1 MRNALATLVALAC
14 VGTASAN
21 VTVTGTG
28 KVTYKPNLAD
38 VSVTVSSDAATAAD
52 AWQKNA
58 QIVKKLFEVLQKF
71 GIDHKDFKTTGLNV
85 SPRYSKRRNT
95 PDCPPELVGY
105 TVSYDL
111 AITVRRL
118 DRLGALLDALV
129 AGGANRGLGIRF
141 GIDDPEALLQ
151 KARQKAVTDA
161 RQKAELYVKAAGAR
175 LGGLVSINEGS
186 ASAVRYLRFEQAA
199 PGAADALLIAAG
211 QQELAVSVTVTYAVG
226 REQPVNPWTLPS
238 RP

>member
-21 VTVTGTG
+21 VTVSGTG
-28 KVTYKPNLAD
+28 KVTYTPNLAD
-38 VSVTVSSDAATAAD
+38 ISVTVSSDAATAAD

-58 QIVKKLFEVLQKF
+58 QVVKKLFDVMKSF
-71 GIDHKDFKTTGLNV
+71 GIDNKDFKTTGLNV
-85 SPRYSKRRNT
+85 SPRYVHTKGN
-95 PDCPPELVGY
+95 PPELVGY

-111 AITVRRL
+111 SIRIRQL

-151 KARQKAVTDA
+151 KARLQAVTDA

-175 LGGLVSINEGS
+175 LGGLVSIHEGS
-186 ASAVRYLRFEQAA
+186 ASTGRYLRLEQAA
-199 PGAADALLIAAG
+199 PGATDALLIAAG
-211 QQELAVSVTVTYAVG
+211 QQELAVSVTVTYAV
-226 REQPVNPWTLPS
+226 RNN
-238 RP
+238 

>member
-1 MRNALATLVALAC
+1 MRNVLATLVALVC

-21 VTVTGTG
+21 VTVSGTG

-38 VSVTVSSDAATAAD
+38 VSVTVSSDADTAAE

-58 QIVKKLFEVLQKF
+58 QIVKKLFDVMKTF
-71 GIDHKDFKTTGLNV
+71 GIDSKDFKTTGLNV
-85 SPRYSKRRNT
+85 SPRYVRPTKSA
-95 PDCPPELVGY
+95 DCPPELVGY

-111 AITVRRL
+111 AIRVRRL

-151 KARQKAVTDA
+151 QARLQAVTDA

-175 LGGLVSINEGS
+175 LGGLVSIQEGS
-186 ASAVRYLRFEQAA
+186 PITGRYLRFEQDV
-199 PGAADALLIAAG
+199 PGAAGALLIAAG
-211 QQELAVSVTVTYAVG
+211 QQELAVSVTLTYAI
-226 REQPVNPWTLPS
+226 RNN
-238 RP
+238 